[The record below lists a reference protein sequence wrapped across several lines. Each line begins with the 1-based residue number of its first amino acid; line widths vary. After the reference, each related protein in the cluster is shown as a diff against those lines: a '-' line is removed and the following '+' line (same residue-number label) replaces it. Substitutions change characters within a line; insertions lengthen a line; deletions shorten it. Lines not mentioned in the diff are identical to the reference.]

1 MLGRGIPHEGYFS
14 ACFLTSPEK
23 LLRALLISNEE
34 WILVFSFMLNN
45 CFLLFDSVLE

>member
-1 MLGRGIPHEGYFS
+1 MLGRGRPHEGDFA

-23 LLRALLISNEE
+23 LLHALLISGEE

-45 CFLLFDSVLE
+45 YFLLSDFVLE